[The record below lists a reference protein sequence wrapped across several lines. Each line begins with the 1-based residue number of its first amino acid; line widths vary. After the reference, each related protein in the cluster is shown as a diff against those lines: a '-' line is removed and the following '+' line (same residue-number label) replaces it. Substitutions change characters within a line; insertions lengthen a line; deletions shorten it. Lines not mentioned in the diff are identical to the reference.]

1 MQRGQACGSA
11 ILELMT
17 SATGQQFELH
27 HTSALLG
34 DLRATVA
41 QVGASL
47 RQMSV
52 GSIEIVQGFAADQ
65 PAPYCAGAVMSPWPN
80 RIDGGK
86 WVHEGQELQFDI
98 NIVSQ
103 QNSNHGLLLEYP
115 YELVSRTPS
124 SVTLAAKIFERRA
137 YPFLVE
143 TTVTYALGE
152 NGLTVTHTAINRS
165 AAEAPYAVGAH
176 PYFRFSE
183 VDPTQLF
190 IKSQAKTR
198 TTVNE
203 RQIPIGEEATLA
215 TQFDLR
221 AGIRLPEVF
230 IDQDFTDLERDS
242 AGNAHTYLLAPDGR
256 GVDVW
261 QDKTFQHVVI
271 FTPGYFPTEDGGETY
286 TAAIEPSTA
295 APNAF
300 NNGKNLAWLKT
311 NELFTATWGV
321 TPIV

>member
-1 MQRGQACGSA
+1 
-11 ILELMT
+11 MT
-17 SATGQQFELH
+17 SATGQQHDLH
-27 HTSALLG
+27 YTSALLG
-34 DLRATVA
+34 ELRATIA

-86 WVHEGQELQFDI
+86 WVYQGQELQFNL

-103 QNSNHGLLLEYP
+103 QNANHGLLLDYP
-115 YELVSRTPS
+115 YELISRTPH
-124 SVTLAAKIFERRA
+124 SVTLGATIFARQA
-137 YPFLVE
+137 YPFVVE

-152 NGLTVTHTAINRS
+152 NGLTVTHSAINRTD
-165 AAEAPYAVGAH
+165 ADAPYAVGGH
-176 PYFRFSE
+176 PYFKFSQ
-183 VDPTQLF
+183 VDPTELV

-203 RQIPIGEEATLA
+203 RQIPTGEEPTLA

-221 AGIRLPEVF
+221 DGVRLPDVF
-230 IDQDFTDLERDS
+230 IDQDFTDLERDEV
-242 AGNAHTYLLAPDGR
+242 GHAHTYLLAPDGR

-261 QDKTFQHVVI
+261 QDAIFKHVVI
-271 FTPGYFPTEDGGETY
+271 FTPGFFPTDDGGHTY
-286 TAAIEPSTA
+286 AAAVEPSTA

-300 NNGKNLAWLKT
+300 NTGKNLIWLKKD
-311 NELFTATWGV
+311 ELFTASWGV
-321 TPIV
+321 TPLV

>member
-1 MQRGQACGSA
+1 
-11 ILELMT
+11 MT
-17 SATGQQFELH
+17 SATGQQHELH
-27 HTSALLG
+27 YTSALLG
-34 DLRATVA
+34 DLQATIA

-86 WVHEGQELQFDI
+86 WVYQGQELQFDL

-103 QNSNHGLLLEYP
+103 QNANHGLLLNHP
-115 YELVSRTPS
+115 YELISRTQS
-124 SVTLAAKIFERRA
+124 SITLGATIFARLA
-137 YPFLVE
+137 YPFVVE

-165 AAEAPYAVGAH
+165 EADAPYAVGGH
-176 PYFRFSE
+176 PYFKFSE
-183 VDPTQLF
+183 VDPRQLV

-198 TTVNE
+198 TTVND
-203 RQIPIGEEATLA
+203 RQIPIGEEPTLA

-221 AGIRLPEVF
+221 DGVRLPEVF
-230 IDQDFTDLERDS
+230 IDQDFTDLERD
-242 AGNAHTYLLAPDGR
+242 ANGNAHTYLLTPDGR
-256 GVDVW
+256 GLDVW
-261 QDKTFQHVVI
+261 QDKTFKHVVI
-271 FTPGYFPTEDGGETY
+271 FTPGFFPTEDGGQTY
-286 TAAIEPSTA
+286 AAAIEPSTA

-300 NNGKNLAWLKT
+300 NTGKNLAWLK
-311 NELFTATWGV
+311 NGELFTASWGV